1 MSTVIGNGGAVRRG
15 GAVRTGSRLLRRGMA
30 MARVARPF
38 RLTLVTI
45 MAGALL
51 QAQAQGSGEY
61 AVKAAFLYN
70 FARFV
75 EWPGEALGSGGA
87 PLLVGVVGDDPF
99 GSSIDQTV
107 AGKNVNGHPIAVRR
121 LKWGQNLRQCHI
133 LFISSS
139 EARRLPQ
146 ILESL
151 RGSSVLTVADMDRF
165 DQQGGIVRFLIEEGK
180 VRFEINV
187 DAADQ
192 AGLRI
197 SSKLLALAKIV
208 RAQR

>member
-1 MSTVIGNGGAVRRG
+1 V
-15 GAVRTGSRLLRRGMA
+15 
-30 MARVARPF
+30 
-38 RLTLVTI
+38 
-45 MAGALL
+45 
-51 QAQAQGSGEY
+51 
-61 AVKAAFLYN
+61 
-70 FARFV
+70 
-75 EWPGEALGSGGA
+75 
-87 PLLVGVVGDDPF
+87 
-99 GSSIDQTV
+99 V
-107 AGKNVNGHPIAVRR
+107 AGKNVNGHPIAVKR
-121 LKWGQNLRQCHI
+121 LRWGQDLRQCHI
-133 LFISSS
+133 LFISAS

-151 RGSSVLTVADMDRF
+151 RGASVLTVADMERF

-187 DAADQ
+187 DAADK

>member
-1 MSTVIGNGGAVRRG
+1 MSTEICSGRAVRRG
-15 GAVRTGSRLLRRGMA
+15 KPNRAWRAAA
-30 MARVARPF
+30 MSSVARPF
-38 RLTLVTI
+38 RLTLITM
-45 MAGALL
+45 MAGVFLH
-51 QAQAQGSGEY
+51 AQAQGSGEY

-87 PLLVGVVGDDPF
+87 PLLLGVVGDDPF

>member
-1 MSTVIGNGGAVRRG
+1 MSTVVYNGGAVRRG
-15 GAVRTGSRLLRRGMA
+15 SQVLRRGI
-30 MARVARPF
+30 ARVHIARP
-38 RLTLVTI
+38 VTI
-45 MAGALL
+45 RLL
-51 QAQAQGSGEY
+51 FVLVGMLLNAQAQGSGEY

-75 EWPGEALGSGGA
+75 EWPGEALGNGGS
-87 PLLVGVVGDDPF
+87 PLLVGVMGDDPF
-99 GSSIDQTV
+99 GGSIDQVV

-121 LKWGQNLRQCHI
+121 LRWGQDLRQCHI
-133 LFISSS
+133 LFISAS

-151 RGSSVLTVADMDRF
+151 RGASVLTVADMEHF
-165 DQQGGIVRFLIEEGK
+165 GQQGGVVRFLIEDGK

-187 DAADQ
+187 DAADR

>member
-1 MSTVIGNGGAVRRG
+1 MSTLICNGSAMRRRSP
-15 GAVRTGSRLLRRGMA
+15 AHLLRRGIPS
-30 MARVARPF
+30 VHIARPITI
-38 RLTLVTI
+38 RLVIVL
-45 MAGALL
+45 AGMLL
-51 QAQAQGSGEY
+51 NAQAQASGEY

-75 EWPGEALGSGGA
+75 EWPGDALGNG

-121 LKWGQNLRQCHI
+121 LRWGQNLRQCHI

-139 EARRLPQ
+139 EAKRLPQ

-151 RGSSVLTVADMDRF
+151 RGASVLTVGDIEHFDR
-165 DQQGGIVRFLIEEGK
+165 QGGVVRFLIEDGK

-192 AGLRI
+192 AGLKI

>member
-1 MSTVIGNGGAVRRG
+1 MSTVVCTGDAAGGKGLARLSPRGISRVYIVRP
-15 GAVRTGSRLLRRGMA
+15 VTI
-30 MARVARPF
+30 
-38 RLTLVTI
+38 TLVI
-45 MAGALL
+45 VLAGMLL
-51 QAQAQGSGEY
+51 TAQAQSSGEY

-75 EWPGEALGSGGA
+75 EWPGEALGNGGS
-87 PLLVGVVGDDPF
+87 PLLVGVMGDDPF
-99 GSSIDQTV
+99 GSSIDQVV
-107 AGKNVNGHPIAVRR
+107 AGTNVNGHPIAVNR
-121 LKWGQNLRQCHI
+121 LRWGQDLRQCHI

-146 ILESL
+146 ILASL
-151 RGSSVLTVADMDRF
+151 RGASVLTVADMERF
-165 DQQGGIVRFLIEEGK
+165 DQQGGVVRFFIEDGK

-187 DAADQ
+187 DAADR

>member
-1 MSTVIGNGGAVRRG
+1 MSTVVCTGDAAGGKGPARLSSRG
-15 GAVRTGSRLLRRGMA
+15 ISR
-30 MARVARPF
+30 VYIARPVTI
-38 RLTLVTI
+38 TLVI
-45 MAGALL
+45 VLAGMLL
-51 QAQAQGSGEY
+51 IAQAQGSGEY

-75 EWPGEALGSGGA
+75 EWPGQALGNGGS
-87 PLLVGVVGDDPF
+87 PLLVGVMGDDPF
-99 GSSIDQTV
+99 GNSIDQVV
-107 AGKNVNGHPIAVRR
+107 AGKNVNGHPIAVNR
-121 LKWGQNLRQCHI
+121 LRWGQDLRQCHI

-146 ILESL
+146 ILASL
-151 RGSSVLTVADMDRF
+151 RGASVLTVADMERF
-165 DQQGGIVRFLIEEGK
+165 DQQGGVVRFFIEDGK

-187 DAADQ
+187 DAADR

>member
-1 MSTVIGNGGAVRRG
+1 MSTVICNGGAVRRG
-15 GAVRTGSRLLRRGMA
+15 SPAQLLRRGIA
-30 MARVARPF
+30 KVHIARP
-38 RLTLVTI
+38 VTI
-45 MAGALL
+45 GLVFVLAGMLL
-51 QAQAQGSGEY
+51 NAPAQGSGEY

-75 EWPGEALGSGGA
+75 EWPGQALGNGGS
-87 PLLVGVVGDDPF
+87 PLLVGVMGDDPF
-99 GSSIDQTV
+99 GSSIDQVV
-107 AGKNVNGHPIAVRR
+107 AGKNVNGHPIAVNR
-121 LKWGQNLRQCHI
+121 LRWGQDLRQCHI

-146 ILESL
+146 ILASL
-151 RGSSVLTVADMDRF
+151 RGASVLTVADMERF
-165 DQQGGIVRFLIEEGK
+165 DQQGGVVRFFIEDGK

-192 AGLRI
+192 AGLKI